1 MIDKIQACMRDAV
14 AVIFDGASV
23 LVGGFGEAGVPYELL
38 HCLAELGRRDLTL
51 IANNAGTHD
60 RGIAAL
66 LNRRQVRKIICSH
79 PRPPNSEAFARAFR
93 AGEVELECVP
103 QGTLAERLRAAGAGL
118 GPFYTPT
125 GYGTELAQ
133 GRRQEVIDGVGY
145 VLEQPLRGDYALI
158 RAYQGDRWGNLM
170 YRHAARNFNP
180 VMCMAAGH
188 AIAQVDEVVPLG
200 AFTPEHIMTPGLFVK
215 TVVRVET

>member
-1 MIDKIQACMRDAV
+1 MIDKIQASMRDAV
-14 AVIFDGASV
+14 AVIPDGASV

-38 HCLAELGRRDLTL
+38 HCLAELGRRDLTI

-103 QGTLAERLRAAGAGL
+103 QGTLAERLRAPSRPRCSIMASTWRAPTARSMAPPTAGMASAASV
-118 GPFYTPT
+118 FQ
-125 GYGTELAQ
+125 LA
-133 GRRQEVIDGVGY
+133 RSPRS
-145 VLEQPLRGDYALI
+145 
-158 RAYQGDRWGNLM
+158 
-170 YRHAARNFNP
+170 
-180 VMCMAAGH
+180 
-188 AIAQVDEVVPLG
+188 
-200 AFTPEHIMTPGLFVK
+200 
-215 TVVRVET
+215 ETWKAPSTA

>member
-1 MIDKIQACMRDAV
+1 MIDKIKACMRDAV
-14 AVIFDGASV
+14 AIIPDGASV
-23 LVGGFGEAGVPYELL
+23 LVGGFGEAGVPYDLL
-38 HCLAELGRRDLTL
+38 HCLAELGRRDLTI

-145 VLEQPLRGDYALI
+145 LLEQPLRGDYALV
-158 RAYQGDRWGNLM
+158 RAHQGDRWGNLM

-200 AFTPEHIMTPGLFVK
+200 AFAPEHIMTPGLFVK
-215 TVVRVET
+215 TVVPVET

>member
-1 MIDKIQACMRDAV
+1 MIDKIQACMMDAV
-14 AVIFDGASV
+14 AIIPDGASV
-23 LVGGFGEAGVPYELL
+23 LVGGFGEAGVPYDLL
-38 HCLAELGRRDLTL
+38 HCLAELGRRDLTI

-145 VLEQPLRGDYALI
+145 LLEQPLRGDYALV
-158 RAYQGDRWGNLM
+158 RAHQGDRWGNLM

-200 AFTPEHIMTPGLFVK
+200 AFAPEHIMTPGLFVK
-215 TVVRVET
+215 TVVPVET